1 MALFNIFDIAGSGM
15 NAESVRLNLTASN
28 LANAQTVSGS
38 DATAYR
44 SRQPVFATV
53 MNNVLDGGAASGSVR
68 VAGVIE
74 SNAPARQEYA
84 PNNPLADSRGYVY
97 RPNVNVIEE
106 MANMISASR
115 AYQNNVEV
123 LNTSKQL
130 LLSTLSLGK

>member
-1 MALFNIFDIAGSGM
+1 MPLFSIFDIAGSAM

-28 LANAQTVSGS
+28 LANAQTVSS
-38 DATAYR
+38 SENTVYR
-44 SRQPVFATV
+44 AREPVFASV
-53 MNNVLDGGAASGSVR
+53 LNGALDGSATGGVR

-74 SNAPARQEYA
+74 SRAPSHKEYA
-84 PNNPLADSRGYVY
+84 PDNPLADAQGYIHL
-97 RPNVNVIEE
+97 PNVNVIEE
-106 MANMISASR
+106 MANMMSATR